1 MLNKLQAIQSILNV
15 ALSELGTLAGE
26 RVDNILSNLNASLKI
41 PGMITASGTI
51 VSIANTTYVLPNGK
65 KESLIWDGIDLGGL
79 LGSANFTA
87 SSVSGDV
94 QPFVVPVI
102 ADGEFCK
109 AGFEI
114 RSDKKIYVIF
124 GTVAASLGLASFPA
138 FSAMSMPLG
147 YVVLKGGP
155 SGLLTIDNADTYQFF
170 SFPSS
175 TKQHASLTDRDAA
188 GSHPATAISLDT
200 AGFSGE
206 LNATES
212 NEQLAISRM
221 EKYGSVFPWASG
233 NSYRVSNVVVHR
245 NIVWKCKTAHISGAT
260 FVESNWECLESPKQE
275 SFTVPNGGQSVFTLT
290 ALQVPEAT
298 LRLQVFVN
306 GVRQIQ
312 NLHYTI
318 NSATEIEFTEELI
331 EDAEVL
337 FFVA

>member
-15 ALSELGTLAGE
+15 ALSEIGTLAGE
-26 RVDNILSNLNASLKI
+26 RIDNILSNMNASLKI
-41 PGMITASGTI
+41 PGMLSASGTV
-51 VSIANTTYVLPNGK
+51 VSVANTTYVLPNGK
-65 KESLIWDGIDLGGL
+65 RESLIWDGVDLGGL
-79 LGSANFTA
+79 LGTANLTA

-114 RSDKKIYVIF
+114 RSDKKIYVVF
-124 GTVAASLGLASFPA
+124 GTVGASLGLASFPT

-155 SGLLTIDNADTYQFF
+155 SGLLNIENADTYQFF
-170 SFPSS
+170 SFPSL
-175 TKQHASLTDRDAA
+175 TKQHSSLTDRDAI
-188 GSHPATAISLDT
+188 GSHPAAAISLDT
-200 AGFSGE
+200 VGFSGE
-206 LNATES
+206 LSATE
-212 NEQLAISRM
+212 NNDQLAIARL
-221 EKYGSVFPWASG
+221 EKYGSVLPWVSG
-233 NSYRVSNVVVHR
+233 GVYRETNVVVHR
-245 NIVWKCKTAHISGAT
+245 NIVWTCKTAHIAGPS
-260 FVESNWECLESPKQE
+260 FVESNWECLESPMQE
-275 SFTVPNGGQSVFTLT
+275 SFTVLAGGQSVFTLT
-290 ALQVPEAT
+290 TLQVPEAT

-312 NLHYTI
+312 DLHYTI
-318 NSATEIEFTEELI
+318 NSSTEIEFAEALI